1 MEKFLRLV
9 TLQLLRLLEYYEK
22 KVCDMQSIFTILS
35 SLKTF
40 YNFQWSVSAVWYV
53 HVMCIVQQRKNPFH
67 TFVYDDTFAYLY

>member
-1 MEKFLRLV
+1 MK
-9 TLQLLRLLEYYEK
+9 K

-40 YNFQWSVSAVWYV
+40 YNFQWSASAVWYV
-53 HVMCIVQQRKNPFH
+53 HVMCIVPQLKNPLH